1 MAIAQMYIFDTDTS
15 TWIPWDGAGG
25 GGGGG
30 GDVNVTGGTLDA
42 VTSITNPVVLGAG
55 AANIGAVALQAGQ
68 TVGLAAGAANI
79 GAVALQAGQTVGLA
93 AGAANIGAVAI
104 QAAQTLATVTDVTN
118 PVGLKG
124 ILTTGP
130 NVFENFRVAS
140 AANMGGG
147 NAASAGG
154 ALMTNRPGDWVEFND
169 PGAATVATCTRLAP
183 GAGKT
188 LVITGIS
195 ACVYTPNAQTGLTLR
210 LINGNSG
217 GTVIASWKFPIR
229 AAGQGGDLSLTGL
242 NIVLPTTN
250 GPATLEFSAA
260 PAAGNFESV
269 VMTGYTLAN

>member
-1 MAIAQMYIFDTDTS
+1 MAAAQMFVYDTDTN
-15 TWIPWDGAGG
+15 TWIPWDGG

-30 GDVNVTGGTLDA
+30 GGNVV
-42 VTSITNPVVLGAG
+42 VTSWTATETVTVDASGSAVAIAASVPIALAAG

-79 GAVALQAGQTVGLA
+79 GAVALQA
-93 AGAANIGAVAI
+93 
-104 QAAQTLATVTDVTN
+104 AQTLATVTAVTDVTN
-118 PVGLKG
+118 PVGLKA
-124 ILTTGP
+124 IQTTGP
-130 NVFENFRVAS
+130 NVFENVRIAT

-147 NAASAGG
+147 NAASLGG
-154 ALMTNRPGDWVEFND
+154 QLMTNRPGEWIEFSD
-169 PGAATVATCTRLAP
+169 PGAATLATCTRLAP

-188 LVITGIS
+188 LVITAIS
-195 ACVYTPNAQTGLTLR
+195 ACVYMPNAQTGLTLR

-217 GTVIASWKFPIR
+217 GTVIGSWKFPLR
-229 AAGQGGDLSLTGL
+229 ATAQGGDLSLTGL